1 MRIWFNR
8 GYSLAPISAAIMA
21 AEPSLEV
28 YASVGQGLPARPGPI
43 VTWVEPEGTT
53 AAYLDWVREQI
64 SCYGIDVFVPTRYRA
79 LVAAADLPCKV
90 ALPASSPTLA
100 LLEDKYAFAEATSA
114 MDCHLPTQLVADSDA
129 LERAIAEY
137 AGREGPAAI
146 PCIKPRNGVN
156 GEGFWILTKD
166 GPMCHLRNP
175 DARRIRSDLYI
186 SALREQ
192 EQEGAA
198 HDLVLME
205 YLPGPEVS
213 FDILCQDGQLLK
225 YAARTKLP
233 NGDQAVQSAHL
244 LEHHVASLVA
254 MFGLSGVVNAQ
265 FRRHA
270 DGSWKILEINARPA
284 GGSVYSESVGCGILV
299 DWARLLTGMITPD
312 NVGRNVVDTHI
323 RFVSSVEQVSI

>member
-21 AEPSLEV
+21 AEPSIEV
-28 YASVGQGLPARPGPI
+28 YVSISEGLPSRPGP
-43 VTWVEPEGTT
+43 VETWIEPEGIT
-53 AAYLDWVREQI
+53 ATYLDWVREQI
-64 SCYGIDVFVPTRYRA
+64 SCYGVDIFVPTRHRT
-79 LVAAADLPCKV
+79 LVATALLPCKV
-90 ALPASSPTLA
+90 ALPASPITLS
-100 LLEDKYAFAEATSA
+100 LLEDKYAFAQATSA
-114 MDCHLPTQLVADSDA
+114 LDCHLPTQLVAGSDA
-129 LERAIAEY
+129 LERAITDY
-137 AGREGPAAI
+137 AGEKL

-166 GPMCHLRNP
+166 SPMRHLRYP

-186 SALREQ
+186 SALRAQ

-198 HDLVLME
+198 YDLVLME

-225 YAARTKLP
+225 YAARTKLS
-233 NGDQAVQSAHL
+233 NGDQIVQSAHP
-244 LEHHVASLVA
+244 LERHVASLVA

-270 DGSWKILEINARPA
+270 DGSWKVLEINARPA
-284 GGSVYSESVGCGILV
+284 GGSVYSESVGCGILA
-299 DWARLLTGMITPD
+299 DWARLLTGMIAPD
-312 NVGRNVVDTHI
+312 RISRNAVDTRI
-323 RFVSSVEQVSI
+323 RFASSVEQVSI

>member
-21 AEPSLEV
+21 AEPSIEV
-28 YASVGQGLPARPGPI
+28 YASIGQGLPARPGPI
-43 VTWVEPEGTT
+43 ETWVEPEGST
-53 AAYLDWVREQI
+53 AAYLDWVKNQI
-64 SCYGIDVFVPTRYRA
+64 SCYGIDIFVPTRHRTLIA
-79 LVAAADLPCKV
+79 TADLPCKV
-90 ALPASSPTLA
+90 ALPASPPTLA
-100 LLEDKYAFAEATSA
+100 LLEDKYSFAEATSVL
-114 MDCHLPTQLVADSDA
+114 DCHLPTQLIAGSDA
-129 LERAIAEY
+129 LERAITDY
-137 AGREGPAAI
+137 AGQVP

-166 GPMCHLRNP
+166 GAMRHLRNP
-175 DARRIRSDLYI
+175 DARRIRGDLYI

-192 EQEGAA
+192 EHEGAS

-213 FDILCQDGQLLK
+213 FDILCDDGQLLK
-225 YAARTKLP
+225 YAARTKLS
-233 NGDQAVQSAHL
+233 NGDQTVQSAHP
-244 LEHHVASLVA
+244 LERDVASLVA

-284 GGSVYSESVGCGILV
+284 GGSVYSESVGCGILA
-299 DWARLLTGMITPD
+299 DWARLLAGMVTPD
-312 NVGRNVVDTHI
+312 NIGQNAVDTHI
-323 RFVSSVEQVSI
+323 RFASSIEQVLI